1 MSRRATRSLLGVLFL
16 LSAATASGASSLPP
30 YKDDY
35 FAYPGVISSADNG
48 DYKVVGYNEM
58 RDINGRDAVPEK
70 RVKDAYVSLKA
81 RAYQKDVTFQTKAG
95 PVKAMTAGKRE
106 GASFI
111 VIYLHGRGGN
121 RLQGMNDFTFGGNF
135 NRVKNLAALNGGLYV
150 TPDFKDFAD
159 AGEAQIAGLI
169 EAVKASSPSAPLIL
183 SCGSQ
188 GGTLCWR
195 IAGNENAGSQ
205 LSGLILLAERPF
217 KVGDWVEAGT
227 VSGIVK
233 KISVRATEVETFQ
246 KQSIIVPNSTLING
260 NVGNWT
266 HRNKLGRIDINVQAS
281 YTAEPRRVHALLL
294 EIVRGHPSILKNPE
308 PFVAF
313 QSMND
318 SLMVF
323 DIYAHVADITSTGGI
338 KNELR
343 FQIVE
348 RFHEE
353 GLHLSS
359 SSTDLILSVPEIEKL
374 SGLMQQEREN
384 SSAVRTKKASA
395 EKPEA
400 KDKDDD
406 RA

>member
-48 DYKVVGYNEM
+48 DYKVVDYNEM

-205 LSGLILLAERPF
+205 LAGLILLGSLWDEGFF
-217 KVGDWVEAGT
+217 KSPAFRKRVPVFSVMEA
-227 VSGIVK
+227 
-233 KISVRATEVETFQ
+233 ATRFSPSTSRNP
-246 KQSIIVPNSTLING
+246 SIA
-260 NVGNWT
+260 
-266 HRNKLGRIDINVQAS
+266 RYAS
-281 YTAEPRRVHALLL
+281 ARRV
-294 EIVRGHPSILKNPE
+294 I
-308 PFVAF
+308 
-313 QSMND
+313 
-318 SLMVF
+318 
-323 DIYAHVADITSTGGI
+323 
-338 KNELR
+338 R
-343 FQIVE
+343 F
-348 RFHEE
+348 
-353 GLHLSS
+353 
-359 SSTDLILSVPEIEKL
+359 
-374 SGLMQQEREN
+374 
-384 SSAVRTKKASA
+384 SSAVSSGNHGTPIRMSDWR
-395 EKPEA
+395 EMLNWILA
-400 KDKDDD
+400 KQ
-406 RA
+406 

>member
-48 DYKVVGYNEM
+48 DYKVVDYNEM

-159 AGEAQIAGLI
+159 VGEAQIAGLI

-195 IAGNENAGSQ
+195 IAGNENAGSH
-205 LSGLILLAERPF
+205 LAGLILLGSLWDEGFF
-217 KVGDWVEAGT
+217 KSPAFRKRVPVFFGHGSRDPVFAIDKQESFYREIRKRAPGYPVQFRRFESGNHGTPIRMSDWREMLNWILA
-227 VSGIVK
+227 
-233 KISVRATEVETFQ
+233 
-246 KQSIIVPNSTLING
+246 KQ
-260 NVGNWT
+260 
-266 HRNKLGRIDINVQAS
+266 
-281 YTAEPRRVHALLL
+281 
-294 EIVRGHPSILKNPE
+294 
-308 PFVAF
+308 
-313 QSMND
+313 
-318 SLMVF
+318 
-323 DIYAHVADITSTGGI
+323 
-338 KNELR
+338 
-343 FQIVE
+343 
-348 RFHEE
+348 
-353 GLHLSS
+353 
-359 SSTDLILSVPEIEKL
+359 
-374 SGLMQQEREN
+374 
-384 SSAVRTKKASA
+384 
-395 EKPEA
+395 
-400 KDKDDD
+400 
-406 RA
+406 

>member
-30 YKDDY
+30 YRDDY
-35 FAYPGVISSADNG
+35 FAYPGVIRSADNG
-48 DYKVVGYNEM
+48 DYKVVDYNEM

-159 AGEAQIAGLI
+159 VGEAQIAGLI

-205 LSGLILLAERPF
+205 LAGLILLGSLWDEGFF
-217 KVGDWVEAGT
+217 KSPAFRKRVPVFFGHGSRDPVFAIDKQESFYREIRKRAPGYPVQFRRFESGNHGTPIRMSDW
-227 VSGIVK
+227 
-233 KISVRATEVETFQ
+233 REVLNWILA
-246 KQSIIVPNSTLING
+246 KQ
-260 NVGNWT
+260 
-266 HRNKLGRIDINVQAS
+266 
-281 YTAEPRRVHALLL
+281 
-294 EIVRGHPSILKNPE
+294 
-308 PFVAF
+308 
-313 QSMND
+313 
-318 SLMVF
+318 
-323 DIYAHVADITSTGGI
+323 
-338 KNELR
+338 
-343 FQIVE
+343 
-348 RFHEE
+348 
-353 GLHLSS
+353 
-359 SSTDLILSVPEIEKL
+359 
-374 SGLMQQEREN
+374 
-384 SSAVRTKKASA
+384 
-395 EKPEA
+395 
-400 KDKDDD
+400 
-406 RA
+406 

>member
-1 MSRRATRSLLGVLFL
+1 MSRRATRSLFGVLFL
-16 LSAATASGASSLPP
+16 LWAATASGASSLPP

-48 DYKVVGYNEM
+48 DYKVVDYNEM

-205 LSGLILLAERPF
+205 LAGLILLGSLWDEGFF
-217 KVGDWVEAGT
+217 KSPAFRKRVPVFFGHGSRDPVFAIDKQEAFYREIRKRAPGYPVQFRRFESGNHGTPIRMSDWREMLN
-227 VSGIVK
+227 GIL
-233 KISVRATEVETFQ
+233 A
-246 KQSIIVPNSTLING
+246 KQ
-260 NVGNWT
+260 
-266 HRNKLGRIDINVQAS
+266 
-281 YTAEPRRVHALLL
+281 
-294 EIVRGHPSILKNPE
+294 
-308 PFVAF
+308 
-313 QSMND
+313 
-318 SLMVF
+318 
-323 DIYAHVADITSTGGI
+323 
-338 KNELR
+338 
-343 FQIVE
+343 
-348 RFHEE
+348 
-353 GLHLSS
+353 
-359 SSTDLILSVPEIEKL
+359 
-374 SGLMQQEREN
+374 
-384 SSAVRTKKASA
+384 
-395 EKPEA
+395 
-400 KDKDDD
+400 
-406 RA
+406 